1 MAEVN
6 EALMGSDESLNEAD
20 AAKLIAIV
28 MTNHFSESTLLV
40 ITFLNT
46 RLFNLEQAHERSPL
60 TLPWQ

>member
-46 RLFNLEQAHERSPL
+46 RLFNLEQAHERRPL
-60 TLPWQ
+60 TLPRQ